1 MRSHTILQRYGQVKN
16 RLTKLPV
23 HLSYLNLD
31 GYMQFYLIMRR
42 FLDIWLSC
50 KK

>member
-23 HLSYLNLD
+23 HLLYLNLH
-31 GYMQFYLIMRR
+31 GHVRFYLIMRR
-42 FLDIWLSC
+42 FLDIWLGC
-50 KK
+50 KN